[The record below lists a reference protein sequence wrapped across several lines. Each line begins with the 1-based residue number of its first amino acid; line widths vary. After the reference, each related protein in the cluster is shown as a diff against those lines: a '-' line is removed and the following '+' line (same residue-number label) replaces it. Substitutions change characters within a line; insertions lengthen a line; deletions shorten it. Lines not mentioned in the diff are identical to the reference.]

1 MLGWIAS
8 DGYISNNGFKIL
20 RKDTDEDIVKI
31 LKDGICP
38 ELPLMRKKNIG
49 GFGEMNGIGFN
60 VYSAQISK
68 IYVNI
73 CKLILEKNHLQ

>member
-1 MLGWIAS
+1 MDFFTKIDTEFKAYLLGWIAS

-38 ELPLMRKKNIG
+38 ELPLMRKKIL
-49 GFGEMNGIGFN
+49 
-60 VYSAQISK
+60 VD
-68 IYVNI
+68 
-73 CKLILEKNHLQ
+73 LEK